1 MCNKFL
7 KRITSWE
14 EIERV
19 NRYRS
24 DRTIPEK
31 YFLYSGALFICLLG
45 LIPMPIN
52 REQQITLMLFLEIEV
67 LIVLI
72 IVLIALIRR
81 AAITQWFAK
90 RRYEQGAKKARSL
103 FRYLDQN
110 GGQQAVYIHLMEEGR
125 SIRAKRRVGNF
136 YCVPKQMINGE
147 EQDLMLRMSDAN
159 EPRWVALAMI
169 YNNAVKDKVY
179 VDNHHDVP
187 EIWSKDFDNAY
198 EHWRD
203 NFNGDVIRNRQLQAW
218 VPA

>member
-1 MCNKFL
+1 MCSKFS
-7 KRITSWE
+7 KRITAWE
-14 EIERV
+14 EIQRV
-19 NRYRS
+19 RRKRS
-24 DRTIPEK
+24 DRTINEK
-31 YFLYSGALFICLLG
+31 YFLYIHTLFICLLG
-45 LIPMPIN
+45 PIPASIN
-52 REQQITLMLFLEIEV
+52 REQQITLMLFLEIEI

-169 YNNAVKDKVY
+169 YNNAIKDKVY

-198 EHWRD
+198 EHWKD

>member
-1 MCNKFL
+1 M
-7 KRITSWE
+7 
-14 EIERV
+14 
-19 NRYRS
+19 
-24 DRTIPEK
+24 
-31 YFLYSGALFICLLG
+31 LG
-45 LIPMPIN
+45 LIPASIN
-52 REQQITLMLFLEIEV
+52 REQQITPMLFLEIEI

-159 EPRWVALAMI
+159 EPRWVALAII
-169 YNNAVKDKVY
+169 YNNAVKDKIY
-179 VDNHHDVP
+179 IDNHHDIP
-187 EIWSKDFDNAY
+187 EIWSKEFDNAY
-198 EHWRD
+198 EHWKD